1 MYVYELI
8 TYLKQ
13 FELDDEV
20 KVSAIADLSSFDE
33 DDLENGYAI
42 IECTVLEGNPDEEY
56 PLLMVVDENHKGCN
70 LED

>member
-8 TYLKQ
+8 KYLKQ

-33 DDLENGYAI
+33 DDMENGYAI
-42 IECTVLEGNPDEEY
+42 IDGDILDGNPDEEY
-56 PLLMVVDENHKGCN
+56 PLLMVVDENHKGCK